1 MNKFSKKQ
9 AKKTIKK
16 GAKRIS
22 EEDLKKVIEKEN
34 FIEEKII
41 KNKTLKSLYEDVKLF
56 ISIIKDY
63 YKGNYKDIP
72 YWSIAAIGFSLLYFL
87 SPIDFVPDF
96 IPMVGYVDD
105 ALILATC
112 YKMIKKDLMKYKE
125 WKVLTKSP
133 L

>member
-63 YKGNYKDIP
+63 YKGTYKDIP

-112 YKMIKKDLMKYKE
+112 YKMIKKDLIKYKE
-125 WKVLTKSP
+125 WKVQTKSAE
-133 L
+133 